1 MTANEQIYSPE
12 GRADATLVATS
23 RTPVFGLEGKR
34 IGVLDNGKAGA
45 AHLLAH
51 LGRGLA
57 ARTGAEFKGVF
68 KKQTAATPCE
78 TDLIDRIAAEVQVVL
93 TGTAD

>member
-1 MTANEQIYSPE
+1 MTTERIYSPE
-12 GRADATLVATS
+12 GHADTTFVPTA
-23 RTPVFGLEGKR
+23 RTPVVGFEGKR

-45 AHLLAH
+45 AHLLTQLA
-51 LGRGLA
+51 RGLA
-57 ARTGAEFKGVF
+57 EETGAEFAGVF

-78 TDLIDRIAAEVQVVL
+78 TDVIDRIAAEVQVVL

>member
-1 MTANEQIYSPE
+1 MATERIYAPE
-12 GRADATLVATS
+12 GLADTTYVATA

-45 AHLLAH
+45 AHLLSH
-51 LGRGLA
+51 LARGLA
-57 ARTGAEFKGVF
+57 ERTGAEFAGVY

-78 TDLIDRIAAEVQVVL
+78 SDLIDRIAAEVQVVL

>member
-1 MTANEQIYSPE
+1 MTTERIYSPE
-12 GRADATLVATS
+12 GRADAALVPTA
-23 RTPVFGLEGKR
+23 RTPVFGGLAGRR

-45 AHLLAH
+45 AHLLSH
-51 LGRGLA
+51 LARGVA
-57 ARTGAEFKGVF
+57 NRTGAEFAGVF

-78 TDLIDRIAAEVQVVL
+78 TDLLDTFEREADLIL

>member
-1 MTANEQIYSPE
+1 MATERIYAPE
-12 GRADATLVATS
+12 GLADTTYVATA
-23 RTPVFGLEGKR
+23 RTPVFDLEGKR

-45 AHLLAH
+45 THLLSH
-51 LGRGLA
+51 LARGLA
-57 ARTGAEFKGVF
+57 ERTGAEFAGVY

-78 TDLIDRIAAEVQVVL
+78 GDLIDRLAAEVQVVL

>member
-1 MTANEQIYSPE
+1 MTTERIYSPE
-12 GRADATLVATS
+12 GLADAALVPTA
-23 RTPVFGLEGKR
+23 RTPIGALAGR
-34 IGVLDNGKAGA
+34 SIGVLDNGKAGA

-51 LGRGLA
+51 LGRTLA
-57 ARTGAEFKGVF
+57 EREGAEFVGVY

-78 TDLIDRIAAEVQVVL
+78 GDLIDRIAAEVQVVL